1 MVHGCNVTAGKPQQ
15 HDRLAWLISE
25 IMPHERDIRSFL
37 GRQQRYTGDIDD
49 FIQEAYARMYAVDSF
64 REIRCG
70 RAYFFVV
77 VKNIVR
83 ECVRKSQVAHRYA
96 LELDSGVLERI
107 QDDRPS
113 QEHVLLWRDEWQR
126 LQRTIDDMPERCRDV
141 FIQRRVLGS
150 SQRETAEFL
159 NISENVVEKEAA
171 RGLRM
176 IAHATP
182 DEYAP
187 AL

>member
-1 MVHGCNVTAGKPQQ
+1 
-15 HDRLAWLISE
+15 
-25 IMPHERDIRSFL
+25 
-37 GRQQRYTGDIDD
+37 
-49 FIQEAYARMYAVDSF
+49 
-64 REIRCG
+64 
-70 RAYFFVV
+70 
-77 VKNIVR
+77 
-83 ECVRKSQVAHRYA
+83 VAHRYA